1 METITNQTEQRGLD
15 TQGIYWREYDAA
27 KKAYPKD
34 GEECWIWHA
43 EQAAGAAMDG
53 YASVAG

>member
-1 METITNQTEQRGLD
+1 MNTLETNTEKRGLD
-15 TQGIYWREYDAA
+15 TSGIYWREYDAA
-27 KKAYPKD
+27 KKSWPND
-34 GEECWIWHA
+34 GPQCWQWYA